1 MHILL
6 SLELNKQTAESKQT
20 ADLAKNHNFSFLTTL
35 YCISKAIS
43 ATIHKSSPE
52 EEEEEEHQLPS
63 IDSLLVISEII
74 LILSQN
80 PMKNSRR
87 IQ

>member
-1 MHILL
+1 MSKI
-6 SLELNKQTAESKQT
+6 KQTAEGKQT
-20 ADLAKNHNFSFLTTL
+20 ADLPKNNNFSYLTTL

-63 IDSLLVISEII
+63 IDSLRVMALARKKYA
-74 LILSQN
+74 LQ
-80 PMKNSRR
+80 
-87 IQ
+87 